1 MLAQDELRNSKF
13 AEFET
18 DAPDNIWHPEVK
30 QEQLELR
37 KKQLQDAIV
46 ASAPPQS
53 EPLYAPIHYPEI
65 PAMMSS
71 LQSIPEYQPP
81 HSIVD
86 NAQYQQQDFPF
97 HSQLQQAVGDPT
109 GQDDILFRQQF
120 PSMDQAQPQ
129 EFRVNDH
136 PSSLVEVPAFS
147 FPAAGKKMIPQQLE
161 LPAAGKKMIPQ
172 QLELPAAGTKTLAG
186 RQVDQDSKS
195 RVLASQQPA

>member
-18 DAPDNIWHPEVK
+18 DAPENIWHPEFK
-30 QEQLELR
+30 QEQLELK

-97 HSQLQQAVGDPT
+97 HSQLQQAVGVPT
-109 GQDDILFRQQF
+109 GPDDILFRQQF
-120 PSMDQAQPQ
+120 QSMEQAQPQ

-136 PSSLVEVPAFS
+136 PSSLVEVPALS
-147 FPAAGKKMIPQQLE
+147 FPAAGKKMIPQQLD
-161 LPAAGKKMIPQ
+161 
-172 QLELPAAGTKTLAG
+172 LPAAGTKTLAG